1 MKAEIVNQKNNHKPV
16 KNIRK
21 PKHNT
26 KKPYTNICPEPNHL
40 T

>member
-1 MKAEIVNQKNNHKPV
+1 MKAEIVNQKNKYIPV